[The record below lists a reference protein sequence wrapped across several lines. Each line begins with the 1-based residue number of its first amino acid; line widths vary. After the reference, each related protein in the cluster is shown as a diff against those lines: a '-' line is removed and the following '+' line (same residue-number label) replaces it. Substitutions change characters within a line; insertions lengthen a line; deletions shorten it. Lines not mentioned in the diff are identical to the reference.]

1 MLPYFKLQLQAHRS
15 ARGNP
20 FLPDGL
26 RIAYTCPDRHR
37 SGSTGCRPAACRW
50 GSNLAARPRPEWLT
64 AGLPGIPVHRDH
76 IEDDLLS
83 ICLGY
88 EFCFG
93 KALRLVG
100 KFCTASDAKEEYI
113 PRWQILKKQFDQ
125 FFNRSSPPFALW
137 MKSLYI

>member
-1 MLPYFKLQLQAHRS
+1 MGCALLTHVRIVTNQEAPVADQPLADGAIIQLFR
-15 ARGNP
+15 
-20 FLPDGL
+20 
-26 RIAYTCPDRHR
+26 RIPNGR
-37 SGSTGCRPAACRW
+37 
-50 GSNLAARPRPEWLT
+50 
-64 AGLPGIPVHRDH
+64 LPGSPEFLFIDY

-83 ICLGY
+83 FCLGY

-125 FFNRSSPPFALW
+125 FFQLQLTAFHAPDDFILQEE
-137 MKSLYI
+137 